1 MSASFS
7 KHTFSRSIFR
17 TVTCN
22 KVIKERRCSSLFVSD
37 LDLDTVSLSG
47 SEKSEHFFF
56 PSPSHASLRLIEGS
70 SFLWIFLRFLYQS
83 HFSLL

>member
-22 KVIKERRCSSLFVSD
+22 KVIKERRCSCPFVFER
-37 LDLDTVSLSG
+37 G
-47 SEKSEHFFF
+47 G
-56 PSPSHASLRLIEGS
+56 EGCVS
-70 SFLWIFLRFLYQS
+70 SFQGGGQTCEGGWAEQEAADVVSRAEQLRGEAAAIF
-83 HFSLL
+83 FSLL